1 MPLLSLSSK
10 TAGDSKNLEAYKVT
24 NDLCVFDIPLLAICK
39 YDKSC
44 ISIFTVS
51 TFSSVMQCKALHFLH
66 KYKISLRRYV
76 IKAQLHLKSKC
87 QRIFFSLYFTV
98 ESTQTLWFAV
108 NFTLST
114 WTALTTAADFL
125 FGLLK
130 PRFKWLIQ
138 SYRKIKFWISN
149 VSVVISWSTFT
160 FILHY

>member
-24 NDLCVFDIPLLAICK
+24 NNLCVFDIPLLAICK

-87 QRIFFSLYFTV
+87 QRIFFFSVFYSGKHTDPMICSELH
-98 ESTQTLWFAV
+98 LV
-108 NFTLST
+108 NMNCTN
-114 WTALTTAADFL
+114 
-125 FGLLK
+125 
-130 PRFKWLIQ
+130 
-138 SYRKIKFWISN
+138 YCC
-149 VSVVISWSTFT
+149 
-160 FILHY
+160 